1 MILFIKLTHFISKCV
16 EFEFLRD
23 LRFLIVSEESNIAS
37 ETSPVPLAN
46 DRTLPVFKS
55 HLKIQIILVFAM
67 KCKKRNREKLCP
79 LACQRSLWTMG
90 WFSTFFIVPKITTEF
105 FIHPKN
111 HYHKK
116 ISKKSLPKIC
126 FRIMIFWIFFTAVKI
141 FLENFV
147 VIFPKKSLLR

>member
-1 MILFIKLTHFISKCV
+1 MLNMQNSFKQSLILILQNHERYTILHKSKSMILFIKLTHFISKCV

-37 ETSPVPLAN
+37 ETSPLPLPN

-79 LACQRSLWTMG
+79 LACQRSL
-90 WFSTFFIVPKITTEF
+90 
-105 FIHPKN
+105 
-111 HYHKK
+111 
-116 ISKKSLPKIC
+116 
-126 FRIMIFWIFFTAVKI
+126 
-141 FLENFV
+141 
-147 VIFPKKSLLR
+147 